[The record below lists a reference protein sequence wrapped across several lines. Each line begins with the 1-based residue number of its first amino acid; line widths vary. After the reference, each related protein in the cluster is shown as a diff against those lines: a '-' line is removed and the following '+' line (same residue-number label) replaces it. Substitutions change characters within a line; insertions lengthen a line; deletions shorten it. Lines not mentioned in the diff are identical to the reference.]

1 MGAALVLFLLGF
13 GALAAG
19 VLIGRYYVPDD
30 RMLRRTARHA
40 RSYMKAINHLL
51 ARDRDAAIDELR
63 QVVSENIDDIE
74 PYFALGAIFRG
85 RGETERAIR
94 VHQAIELR
102 EGSSKKIRLRARYEL
117 GLDFRA
123 AGMPRR
129 ATRAM
134 EDCLAIDSK
143 HEGALRGLC
152 GLYEEQG
159 RYAEA
164 ASAWRRLYKQ
174 LGDGER
180 HGREE
185 HLLVAA
191 AQRAIANGDLD
202 SAKRFLRDAEKLD
215 GDNAHFLAASAEL
228 AAARG
233 NYKGASQRLR
243 EALAASPD
251 LAPFLVVGLLQAE
264 RELATAE
271 VDKEQKKADPP
282 LADATR
288 DAEIEKRAFTSVA
301 GILDQI
307 VADGSFS
314 PQLRLASAEMRS
326 HVDPARALD
335 DYRAVAAEHPDLLS
349 ARVAAGRLALAD
361 DTRDGAAA
369 VRRELEALVGESDG
383 ALAWASDGVWRCG
396 HCGHRDEAFF
406 WRCASC
412 RRWGSVRLDVGR
424 AAQELPPPPPRER
437 RQIPRGGPV
446 RALLAEASLPE
457 PALDSGLS
465 DYELDAAS
473 RRRSLLSR
481 VGTALSSPFRKK
493 TPAPLRL
500 ESGDELLRSRPAPE
514 PAADSAIDP
523 APEPSSE
530 DDE

>member
-13 GALAAG
+13 GALAVG

-40 RSYMKAINHLL
+40 RSYMKAVNHLL
-51 ARDRDAAIDELR
+51 ARNQDAAIDELR
-63 QVVSENIDDIE
+63 LVVSENIDDIE
-74 PYFALGAIFRG
+74 PYFALGAIFRS

-102 EGSSKKIRLRARYEL
+102 EGSSKKICLRARYEL

-134 EDCLAIDSK
+134 EDCLAIEGK
-143 HEGALRGLC
+143 HEGALRALC

-191 AQRAIANGDLD
+191 AQRAVASGDVD

-215 GDNAHFLAASAEL
+215 GDSAHFLAASAEL

-233 NYKGASQRLR
+233 NYKGASARLR
-243 EALAASPD
+243 QALAASPD

-282 LADATR
+282 LGDAAR
-288 DAEIEKRAFTSVA
+288 EAEIEKRAFTGAA
-301 GILDQI
+301 GILDEL

-314 PQLRLASAEMRS
+314 PQLRLAAAEMRAP
-326 HVDPARALD
+326 VDPARALD
-335 DYRAVAAEHPDLLS
+335 DYRAIAAEQPDLLS
-349 ARVAAGRLALAD
+349 ARVAAGRMALAD
-361 DTRDGAAA
+361 ETGDGTDA
-369 VRRELEALVGESDG
+369 VRRELEALVGEKDG
-383 ALAWASDGVWRCG
+383 ALAWAADGVWRCG

-424 AAQELPPPPPRER
+424 AAQEPPPPPPRER
-437 RQIPRGGPV
+437 RQLPRGGPT
-446 RALLAEASLPE
+446 RALLAEAALPE

-465 DYELDAAS
+465 DYELEAAS
-473 RRRSLLSR
+473 QRRSILSR

-500 ESGDELLRSRPAPE
+500 ESGEGRARPTPDV
-514 PAADSAIDP
+514 AD
-523 APEPSSE
+523 PEPSSE
-530 DDE
+530 DGE

>member
-51 ARDRDAAIDELR
+51 ARNRDAAIDELR

-74 PYFALGAIFRG
+74 PYFALGAIFRS

-102 EGSSKKIRLRARYEL
+102 EGSSKKIRLRSRYEL

-143 HEGALRGLC
+143 HEGALRALC

-180 HGREE
+180 HNREE

-191 AQRAIANGDLD
+191 AQRAIANDDPD

-215 GDNAHFLAASAEL
+215 GDNAHFLAVSAEL

-243 EALAASPD
+243 QALAASPD
-251 LAPFLVVGLLQAE
+251 LAPFLVVGLVQAE
-264 RELATAE
+264 RELSTTE

-282 LADATR
+282 LDDAAR
-288 DAEIEKRAFTSVA
+288 DAEIEKRAFASAA
-301 GILDQI
+301 GILDEL

-314 PQLRLASAEMRS
+314 PQLRLAAAEMRS

-335 DYRAVAAEHPDLLS
+335 DYRAIAAEHPDLLS

-361 DTRDGAAA
+361 GDGADA
-369 VRRELEALVGESDG
+369 VRRELEALVGEKDG

-437 RQIPRGGPV
+437 RQIPRGGPT
-446 RALLAEASLPE
+446 RALLAEAALPE

-465 DYELDAAS
+465 DYELEAAGQ
-473 RRRSLLSR
+473 RRSLLSR

-500 ESGDELLRSRPAPE
+500 ESGDDRASRPPAPAAE
-514 PAADSAIDP
+514 PAVEPAIDP
-523 APEPSSE
+523 APEPSAE
-530 DDE
+530 DGE